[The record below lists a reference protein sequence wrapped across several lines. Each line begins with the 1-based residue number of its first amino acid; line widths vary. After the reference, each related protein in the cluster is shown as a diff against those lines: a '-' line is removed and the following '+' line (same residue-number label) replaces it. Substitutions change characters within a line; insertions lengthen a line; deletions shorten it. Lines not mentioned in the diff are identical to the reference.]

1 MILQMT
7 KDLVLFFT
15 GDEPEKSPKANPDT
29 AKQTESPKRND
40 ETSLENAKRVTV
52 FPPSKTRNYED
63 KTKFNIRM
71 VKNSSHTK
79 ASAPKQV
86 ETKTDHEE
94 AKAASGRPQ
103 PATHHSKPFSKG
115 NCIEQQQ
122 GKQCNQKAS
131 LKKAVT
137 WSIAFPGQCFQLQ
150 T

>member
-15 GDEPEKSPKANPDT
+15 GNEPERSPKANPDT
-29 AKQTESPKRND
+29 AEQTNSPKRND
-40 ETSLENAKRVTV
+40 ETSPDNAKRVTV
-52 FPPSKTRNYED
+52 FATSKTRNYED

-71 VKNSSHTK
+71 VKNSNHTK

-103 PATHHSKPFSKG
+103 PATHQTYMSQLATCDQRG
-115 NCIEQQQ
+115 
-122 GKQCNQKAS
+122 
-131 LKKAVT
+131 VT
-137 WSIAFPGQCFQLQ
+137 DAEM
-150 T
+150 